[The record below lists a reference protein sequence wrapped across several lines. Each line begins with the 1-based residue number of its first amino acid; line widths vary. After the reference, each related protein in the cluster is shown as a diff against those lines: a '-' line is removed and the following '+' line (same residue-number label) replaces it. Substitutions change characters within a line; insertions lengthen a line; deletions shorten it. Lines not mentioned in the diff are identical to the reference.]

1 MRVSSKKL
9 WKLEEDVAVCN
20 TTDNPTFE
28 AVMTSRLSRRSLLRG
43 ASAGL
48 LMFCTGCFQT
58 LRDAGTPSSSEFVP
72 VTPSSEDKLILPHG
86 YKHNVLIRWGDP
98 LFPGVPEFAA
108 AAQTAGKQAQ
118 QFGYD
123 CDFVGYLPLPLGSKS
138 STRGLLGV
146 NHENA
151 RWAIMF
157 PGWKDPGWSL
167 KSQTKSREMV
177 DVEIAAHGFSVLEVT
192 QRDDGSWTYV
202 STSRFNRRITGMS
215 PMAISG
221 PAAGHPLMRTSADPT
236 GMRALGTLNNC
247 AGGVTPWGTILS
259 GEEHI
264 QNYFTGRA
272 ADLAEQSLRALHARY
287 GVGTGRYGWS
297 RYYDRFD
304 LKKEPHEPNR
314 FGWIVEIDPYDP
326 QSVPV
331 KRTAMGRMSHEGAT
345 IILSRDSRPVA
356 YMGDD
361 ARFEYLYKFV
371 AAGRYDAANRQAN
384 ARLLDSGILYVAKF
398 RDDGTGEWLPLVLG
412 EGPLTESNGFRSQA
426 EVVINPRRAADLLGA
441 TKMDRPEDVEP
452 NPITGKVYCVMTSNE
467 RRKPEQVDKANPR
480 PTNQFGHIIELIEEG
495 GDHAATRFLW
505 GIFILAGDP
514 KNPEHEAY
522 YQGRTD
528 VNPMARPDNIAFD
541 DRGRMWVATD
551 GVSETLGQNDG
562 VWVLDTEG
570 PQRGR
575 ARQFLSGP
583 AGSEICG
590 PEFTPDNRTFFVAI
604 SHPGFGDEI
613 TYDTTTSRWPSY
625 QADTPPRPGVVAI
638 YREDKAKIGT

>member
-1 MRVSSKKL
+1 MFSKKL
-9 WKLEEDVAVCN
+9 WKREEDVSVCN

-28 AVMTSRLSRRSLLRG
+28 TVMASRLSRRSLIRA
-43 ASAGL
+43 ASAGVV
-48 LMFCTGCFQT
+48 MFCTGCFET
-58 LRDAGTPSSSEFVP
+58 LRHAGAPPSREFVP
-72 VTPSSEDKLILPHG
+72 ITPSSEDKLILPLG
-86 YKHNVLIRWGDP
+86 YKHNVLISWGDS
-98 LFPGVPEFAA
+98 LFQGVPEFDA
-108 AAQTAGKQAQ
+108 AAQTAGKQAR

-157 PGWKDPGWSL
+157 PGWRDPGWTV
-167 KSQTKSREMV
+167 KSQSKSREMV
-177 DVEIAAHGFSVLEVT
+177 DIEIAAHGFSVVEVA
-192 QRDDGSWTYV
+192 QRNDGSWTFV

-221 PAAGHPLMRTSADPT
+221 PAAGHPLMRTSADLT
-236 GMRALGTLNNC
+236 GTQALGTLNNC

-259 GEEHI
+259 GEENF

-272 ADLAEQSLRALHARY
+272 ADLADQSLRALHARY
-287 GVGTGRYGWS
+287 GIGTGRYGWGG
-297 RYYDRFD
+297 YYERFD

-326 QSVPV
+326 QSMPV
-331 KRTAMGRMSHEGAT
+331 KHTAMGRMAHEGAT

-371 AAGRYDAANRQAN
+371 AAGRYDAGNRQAN
-384 ARLLDSGILYVAKF
+384 TRLLDSGILYVAKF
-398 RDDGTGEWLPLVLG
+398 RDDGTGEWLPLVFG
-412 EGPLTESNGFRSQA
+412 QGQLTEASGFRSQA
-426 EVVINPRRAADLLGA
+426 EIVINPRRAADLLGA

-452 NPITGKVYCVMTSNE
+452 NPITGKVYCLMTGND

-480 PTNQFGHIIELIEEG
+480 PVNKFGHIIELIEEG

-505 GIFILAGDP
+505 EIFVLAGDP
-514 KNPEHEAY
+514 KNPEHKAY

-528 VNPMARPDNIAFD
+528 VNPMAGPDNIAFD
-541 DRGRMWVATD
+541 DSGRMWVATD
-551 GVSETLGQNDG
+551 GVDDTLGPNDG
-562 VWVLDTEG
+562 VWVVDTEG

-583 AGSEICG
+583 AGCEICG

-604 SHPGFGDEI
+604 AHPGFGDQVI
-613 TYDTTTSRWPSY
+613 YDKTVSRWPSY
-625 QADTPPRPGVVAI
+625 QADTPPRPSVVAI

>member
-1 MRVSSKKL
+1 MFSKKL
-9 WKLEEDVAVCN
+9 WKREEDVSVCN

-28 AVMTSRLSRRSLLRG
+28 TVMASRLSRRSLIRA
-43 ASAGL
+43 ASAGVV
-48 LMFCTGCFQT
+48 MFCTGCFET
-58 LRDAGTPSSSEFVP
+58 LRHAGAPPSREFVP
-72 VTPSSEDKLILPHG
+72 ITPSSEDKLILPLG
-86 YKHNVLIRWGDP
+86 YKHNVLISWGDS
-98 LFPGVPEFAA
+98 LFQGVPEFDA
-108 AAQTAGKQAQ
+108 AAQTAGKQAR

-157 PGWKDPGWSL
+157 PGWRDPGWTV
-167 KSQTKSREMV
+167 KSQSKSREMV
-177 DVEIAAHGFSVLEVT
+177 DIEIAAHGFSVVEVA
-192 QRDDGSWTYV
+192 QRNDGSWTFV

-221 PAAGHPLMRTSADPT
+221 PAAGHPLMRTSADLT
-236 GMRALGTLNNC
+236 GTQALGTLNNC

-259 GEEHI
+259 GEENF

-272 ADLAEQSLRALHARY
+272 ADLADQSLRALHARY
-287 GVGTGRYGWS
+287 GIGTGRYGWGG
-297 RYYDRFD
+297 YYERFD

-326 QSVPV
+326 QSMPV
-331 KRTAMGRMSHEGAT
+331 KHTAMGRMAHEGAT

-371 AAGRYDAANRQAN
+371 AAGRYDAGNRQAN
-384 ARLLDSGILYVAKF
+384 TRLLDSGILYVAKF
-398 RDDGTGEWLPLVLG
+398 RDDGTGEWLPLVFG
-412 EGPLTESNGFRSQA
+412 QGQLTEASGFRSQA
-426 EVVINPRRAADLLGA
+426 EIVINPRRAADLLGA

-452 NPITGKVYCVMTSNE
+452 NPITGKVYCLMTGND

-480 PTNQFGHIIELIEEG
+480 PVNKFGHIIELIEEG

-505 GIFILAGDP
+505 EIFVLAGDP
-514 KNPEHEAY
+514 KNPEHKAY

-528 VNPMARPDNIAFD
+528 VSPMAGPDNIAFD
-541 DRGRMWVATD
+541 DSGRMWVATD
-551 GVSETLGQNDG
+551 GVDDTLGPNDG
-562 VWVLDTEG
+562 VWVVDTEG

-583 AGSEICG
+583 AGCEICG

-604 SHPGFGDEI
+604 AHPGFGDQVI
-613 TYDTTTSRWPSY
+613 YDKTVSRWPSY
-625 QADTPPRPGVVAI
+625 QADTPPRPSVVAI